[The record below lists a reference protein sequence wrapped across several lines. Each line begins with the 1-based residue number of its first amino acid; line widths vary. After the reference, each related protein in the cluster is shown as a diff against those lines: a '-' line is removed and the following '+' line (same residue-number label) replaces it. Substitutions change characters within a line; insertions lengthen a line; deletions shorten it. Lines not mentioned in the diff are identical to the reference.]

1 MGVAALGR
9 ATDTTDR
16 GWGMADDAPVQP
28 SLFDADNHYYEARD
42 AFTRHVPPRM
52 AERTVMEVTVN
63 GRVRHLIGGRLNHAV
78 TNPTFDPVSKP
89 GALYAYFRGNPD
101 GREIRELLSDSE
113 PIRPEYRDPAARI
126 AVMDAQ
132 QIEAAWLFPTLGVMY
147 EEALKH
153 DPEAVGIAF
162 RAFNRWLD
170 EDWGLNYRGRVL
182 AAPYISL
189 ADVNWAVAE
198 LVWALDHEAR
208 VVCVRPVAP
217 TCADGPCSPGDARFD
232 PFWALANEAGIV
244 VAVHGGETGYSSHGY
259 ASDGIEVF
267 ADRLTPL
274 KLLLDEVNIER
285 PIMDYLA
292 AMICDRVFERFPNL
306 RMASIENGS
315 GYLSGLFARLRRLDR
330 RLPGHFAE
338 DPVKTFLQHVWI
350 SPFWEERI
358 EDVIDL
364 VGPDRVLFGSDW
376 PHVEGLPQPIQYLDE
391 ITALDA
397 GVRRQLVHDNADG
410 LSSLRPA

>member
-1 MGVAALGR
+1 MTGDGAER
-9 ATDTTDR
+9 
-16 GWGMADDAPVQP
+16 Q

-42 AFTRHVPPRM
+42 AFTRYLTPQQ

-63 GRVRHLIGGRLNHAV
+63 GRVRHVIGGRLNHAV
-78 TNPTFDPVSKP
+78 TNPTFNPVSKP

-101 GREIRELLSDSE
+101 GKDLRALLSDAE
-113 PIRPEYRDPAARI
+113 PIRPEYQSPEARVS
-126 AVMDAQ
+126 VMDAQ

-153 DPEAVGIAF
+153 DPEAVGITF
-162 RAFNRWLD
+162 RSFNRWLD
-170 EDWGLNYRGRVL
+170 DDWGLHHADRVL

-189 ADVNWAVAE
+189 ADVNWAVDE
-198 LVWALDHEAR
+198 LRWALDRGAK

-217 TCADGPCSPGDARFD
+217 TCVGGSRSPGDATFD
-232 PFWALANEAGIV
+232 PFWGLANEAGITI
-244 VAVHGGETGYSSHGY
+244 AVHGGETGYSSNGY

-267 ADRLTPL
+267 ADRLSPL

-306 RMASIENGS
+306 RLASIENGS
-315 GYLSGLFARLRRLDR
+315 GYLSGLFTRLRGLHGK
-330 RLPGHFAE
+330 LPGHFKQ
-338 DPVKTFLQHVWI
+338 DPVETFRTHIWI

-358 EDVIDL
+358 EDVIAL

-376 PHVEGLPQPIQYLDE
+376 PHVEGLPAPVDYLAEITGLDE
-391 ITALDA
+391 
-397 GVRRQLVHDNADG
+397 GVRRRLVHDNAHG
-410 LSSLRPA
+410 LSTLRPT

>member
-1 MGVAALGR
+1 MTGDGE
-9 ATDTTDR
+9 
-16 GWGMADDAPVQP
+16 VQHP
-28 SLFDADNHYYEARD
+28 LFDADNHYYEARD
-42 AFTRHVPPRM
+42 AFTRHLPPRQ
-52 AERTVMEVTVN
+52 AQRTVMEVTVN
-63 GRVRHLIGGRLNHAV
+63 GRVRHVIGGRLNHAV

-89 GALYAYFRGNPD
+89 GALYAYFRGNPE
-101 GREIRELLSDSE
+101 GKGLRELLSDAE
-113 PIRPEYRDPAARI
+113 PIRPEYREPEARL

-132 QIEAAWLFPTLGVMY
+132 QMEGAWLFPTLGVMY

-153 DPEAVGIAF
+153 DPEAVGITF
-162 RAFNRWLD
+162 RSFNRWLD
-170 EDWGLNYRGRVL
+170 EDWGLNHGDRVL

-189 ADVNWAVAE
+189 ADVSWAVEE
-198 LVWALDHEAR
+198 LQWALDRGAK

-217 TCADGPCSPGDARFD
+217 TCADGTRSPGDPSFD
-232 PFWALANEAGIV
+232 PFWALANEAGITI
-244 VAVHGGETGYSSHGY
+244 AVHGGETGYSSHGY

-267 ADRLTPL
+267 ADRLSPL

-315 GYLSGLFARLRRLDR
+315 GYISGLFARLRGLDR
-330 RLPGHFAE
+330 KLPGHFSQ
-338 DPVKTFLQHVWI
+338 DPVENFREHIWI

-358 EDVIDL
+358 EDVIEL

-376 PHVEGLPQPIQYLDE
+376 PHVEGLPRPLDYLDE
-391 ITALDA
+391 ITALDD
-397 GVRRQLVHDNADG
+397 GVRRRLVHDNARA
-410 LSSLRPA
+410 LSTLRPT

>member
-1 MGVAALGR
+1 MSSSAAANLDARSSSSAQRSLRSPRTTARPSGNAS
-9 ATDTTDR
+9 ATDSHKVAQLSSTVGTPTRSAKGRKDYTNGRCRVGPGDR
-16 GWGMADDAPVQP
+16 IQQKGWGMADDAPVQP

-189 ADVNWAVAE
+189 ADVNWAVTE
-198 LVWALDHEAR
+198 LEWALDHEAR

-217 TCADGPCSPGDARFD
+217 TCADGPC
-232 PFWALANEAGIV
+232 
-244 VAVHGGETGYSSHGY
+244 
-259 ASDGIEVF
+259 
-267 ADRLTPL
+267 
-274 KLLLDEVNIER
+274 
-285 PIMDYLA
+285 
-292 AMICDRVFERFPNL
+292 
-306 RMASIENGS
+306 
-315 GYLSGLFARLRRLDR
+315 
-330 RLPGHFAE
+330 
-338 DPVKTFLQHVWI
+338 
-350 SPFWEERI
+350 
-358 EDVIDL
+358 
-364 VGPDRVLFGSDW
+364 
-376 PHVEGLPQPIQYLDE
+376 
-391 ITALDA
+391 
-397 GVRRQLVHDNADG
+397 
-410 LSSLRPA
+410 

>member
-1 MGVAALGR
+1 MTG
-9 ATDTTDR
+9 DR
-16 GWGMADDAPVQP
+16 VVQHP
-28 SLFDADNHYYEARD
+28 LFDADNHYYEARD
-42 AFTRHVPPRM
+42 AFTRHRPPRL
-52 AERTVMEVTVN
+52 AERTVMEVIVN
-63 GRVRHLIGGRLNHAV
+63 GRVRHVIGGRLNHAV

-89 GALYAYFRGNPD
+89 GALYAYFRGNPE
-101 GREIRELLSDSE
+101 GKGLRELLSDAE
-113 PIRPEYRDPAARI
+113 PIRAEYREPGARLS
-126 AVMDAQ
+126 VMDAQ
-132 QIEAAWLFPTLGVMY
+132 QMEAAWLFPTLGVMY

-153 DPEAVGIAF
+153 DPEAVGITF

-170 EDWGLNYRGRVL
+170 EDWGLTHADRVL

-189 ADVNWAVAE
+189 ADVEWAVEE
-198 LVWALDHEAR
+198 LHWALDRGAK

-217 TCADGPCSPGDARFD
+217 TCVDGTHSPGDALFD
-232 PFWALANEAGIV
+232 PFWALANEAGITI
-244 VAVHGGETGYSSHGY
+244 AVHGGETGYSSHGY

-267 ADRLTPL
+267 ADRLSPL

-315 GYLSGLFARLRRLDR
+315 GYLSGLFARLRGLDR
-330 RLPGHFAE
+330 KLPGHFGN
-338 DPVKTFLQHVWI
+338 DPVETFQEHIWI

-358 EDVIDL
+358 QDVIDL

-376 PHVEGLPQPIQYLDE
+376 PHVEGLPRPVDYLEE
-391 ITALDA
+391 ITALDE
-397 GVRRQLVHDNADG
+397 GVRRRLVHDNARA
-410 LSSLRPA
+410 LSTLRPV

>member
-1 MGVAALGR
+1 
-9 ATDTTDR
+9 
-16 GWGMADDAPVQP
+16 MADGAAVQLP
-28 SLFDADNHYYEARD
+28 LYDADNHYYEARD
-42 AFTRHVPPRM
+42 AFTRHLPPRM

-63 GRVRHLIGGRLNHAV
+63 GRVRHLVGGKLNHAV

-89 GALYAYFRGNPD
+89 GALYGYFRGNPD
-101 GREIRELLSDSE
+101 GKGLRELLSDAE
-113 PIRPEYRDPAARI
+113 PIRAEYREPTARLAA
-126 AVMDAQ
+126 MDAQ
-132 QIEAAWLFPTLGVMY
+132 QIDAAWLFPTLGVMY

-153 DPEAVGIAF
+153 DPEAVGVAF

-170 EDWGLNYRGRVL
+170 EDWGLHYGGRIL

-189 ADVNWAVAE
+189 ADGNWAVAE
-198 LVWALDHEAR
+198 LAWALDRGAR

-217 TCADGPCSPGDARFD
+217 TCADGSCSPGDPRFD
-232 PFWALANEAGIV
+232 PFWALANEAGIT

-259 ASDGIEVF
+259 APDGMEVF
-267 ADRLTPL
+267 ADRLSPL

-315 GYLSGLFARLRRLDR
+315 GYLSGLFTRLRGLDR
-330 RLPGHFAE
+330 KLPGHFSQ
-338 DPVKTFLQHVWI
+338 DPVETFRHHIWI
-350 SPFWEERI
+350 SPFWEERVD
-358 EDVIDL
+358 DVIEL
-364 VGPDRVLFGSDW
+364 VGSDRVLFGSDW

-391 ITALDA
+391 VATLDDS
-397 GVRRQLVHDNADG
+397 VRRRLVHDNAHA
-410 LSSLRPA
+410 LSTPIPA

>member
-1 MGVAALGR
+1 MTG
-9 ATDTTDR
+9 
-16 GWGMADDAPVQP
+16 DDVGQHR
-28 SLFDADNHYYEARD
+28 LFDADNHYYEARD
-42 AFTRHVPPRM
+42 AFTRHLPPRL
-52 AERTVMEVTVN
+52 AERTVMEVIVN
-63 GRVRHLIGGRLNHAV
+63 GRVRHVIGGRLNHAV

-89 GALYAYFRGNPD
+89 GALYAYFRGNPE
-101 GREIRELLSDSE
+101 GKGLQELLSDAE
-113 PIRPEYRDPAARI
+113 PIRPEYREPGARLS
-126 AVMDAQ
+126 VMDAQ
-132 QIEAAWLFPTLGVMY
+132 QMEAAWVFPTLGVMY

-153 DPEAVGIAF
+153 DPEAVGITF

-170 EDWGLNYRGRVL
+170 EDWSLAHADRVL

-189 ADVNWAVAE
+189 ADVNWAVEE
-198 LVWALDHEAR
+198 LRWALDRGAK

-217 TCADGPCSPGDARFD
+217 TCVDGTHSPGDALFD
-232 PFWALANEAGIV
+232 PFWALANEAGITI
-244 VAVHGGETGYSSHGY
+244 AVHGGETGYSSHGY

-267 ADRLTPL
+267 ADRLSPL

-315 GYLSGLFARLRRLDR
+315 GYLSGLFARLRGLDR
-330 RLPGHFAE
+330 KLPGYFAN
-338 DPVKTFLQHVWI
+338 DPVETFQEHIWI

-376 PHVEGLPQPIQYLDE
+376 PHVEGLPRPVDYLEE
-391 ITALDA
+391 ITALDE
-397 GVRRQLVHDNADG
+397 GVRRRLVHDNARA
-410 LSSLRPA
+410 LSTLRPA

>member
-1 MGVAALGR
+1 MTGDGAERHPL
-9 ATDTTDR
+9 
-16 GWGMADDAPVQP
+16 
-28 SLFDADNHYYEARD
+28 LDADNHYYEARD
-42 AFTRHVPPRM
+42 AFTRYLPPRT

-63 GRVRHLIGGRLNHAV
+63 GRVRHVIGGRLNHAV
-78 TNPTFDPVSKP
+78 TNPTFNPVSKP

-101 GREIRELLSDSE
+101 GKDLRALLSDAE
-113 PIRPEYRDPAARI
+113 PIRPEYQNPQARL

-132 QIEAAWLFPTLGVMY
+132 QIRSAWLFPTLGVMY

-153 DPEAVGIAF
+153 DPEAVGITF

-170 EDWGLNYRGRVL
+170 DDWGLHFGDRIL

-189 ADVNWAVAE
+189 ADVGWAVEE
-198 LVWALDHEAR
+198 LQWALDRGAR

-217 TCADGPCSPGDARFD
+217 TCAGGPRSPGDPSFD
-232 PFWALANEAGIV
+232 PFWGLANEAGIT

-267 ADRLTPL
+267 ADRLSPL
-274 KLLLDEVNIER
+274 KLLLDEINIER

-292 AMICDRVFERFPNL
+292 ALICDRVFERFPNL

-315 GYLSGLFARLRRLDR
+315 GYLSGLFARLRVLHGKV
-330 RLPGHFAE
+330 PGHFGQ
-338 DPVKTFLQHVWI
+338 DPVETFRRHVWI
-350 SPFWEERI
+350 SPFWEERV
-358 EDVIDL
+358 EDVIAL

-376 PHVEGLPQPIQYLDE
+376 PHVEGLPAPVDYLSEISALDE
-391 ITALDA
+391 
-397 GVRRQLVHDNADG
+397 GVRRGLVHDNAAG
-410 LSSLRPA
+410 LSTLRPA

>member
-1 MGVAALGR
+1 MTDDGV
-9 ATDTTDR
+9 
-16 GWGMADDAPVQP
+16 PP
-28 SLFDADNHYYEARD
+28 HPLFDADNHYYEARD
-42 AFTRHVPPRM
+42 AFTRHLPPRQ

-63 GRVRHLIGGRLNHAV
+63 GRVRHVIGGRLNHAV

-89 GALYAYFRGNPD
+89 GALYGYFRGNPD
-101 GREIRELLSDSE
+101 GKGLRELLSDAE
-113 PIRPEYRDPAARI
+113 PIRPEYREPEARLS
-126 AVMDAQ
+126 VMDAQ
-132 QIEAAWLFPTLGVMY
+132 HVEAAWLFPTLGVMY

-153 DPEAVGIAF
+153 DPAAVGITF
-162 RAFNRWLD
+162 RSFNRWLD
-170 EDWGLNYRGRVL
+170 EDWGLNHADRIL

-189 ADVNWAVAE
+189 ADVDWAVEE
-198 LVWALDHEAR
+198 LRWALDRGAK

-217 TCADGPCSPGDARFD
+217 TCADGTRSPGDPSFD
-232 PFWALANEAGIV
+232 PFWALANEAGITI
-244 VAVHGGETGYSSHGY
+244 AVHGGETGYSSHGY

-267 ADRLTPL
+267 ADRLSPL

-315 GYLSGLFARLRRLDR
+315 GYISGLFARLRGLDR
-330 RLPGHFAE
+330 KLPGHFTR
-338 DPVKTFLQHVWI
+338 DPVETFREHVWI

-364 VGPDRVLFGSDW
+364 LGPDRVLFGSDW
-376 PHVEGLPQPIQYLDE
+376 PHVEGLPRPIDYLQE
-391 ITALDA
+391 ITTLDD
-397 GVRRQLVHDNADG
+397 GVRRRLVHDNART
-410 LSSLRPA
+410 LSTLRPA

>member
-1 MGVAALGR
+1 MTGDEA
-9 ATDTTDR
+9 
-16 GWGMADDAPVQP
+16 VQLQHP
-28 SLFDADNHYYEARD
+28 LFDADNHYYEARD
-42 AFTRHVPPRM
+42 AFTRHRPPRL
-52 AERTVMEVTVN
+52 AERTVMEVIVN
-63 GRVRHLIGGRLNHAV
+63 GRVRHVIGGRLNHAV

-89 GALYAYFRGNPD
+89 GALYAYFRGNPE
-101 GREIRELLSDSE
+101 GKGLRELLSDTE
-113 PIRPEYRDPAARI
+113 PIRPEYREPEARLS
-126 AVMDAQ
+126 VMDAQ
-132 QIEAAWLFPTLGVMY
+132 QMEAAWLFPTLGVMY

-153 DPEAVGIAF
+153 DPEAVGITF

-170 EDWGLNYRGRVL
+170 EDWGLNHADRVL

-189 ADVNWAVAE
+189 ADVDWAVEE
-198 LVWALDHEAR
+198 LQWALDRGAK

-217 TCADGPCSPGDARFD
+217 TCVDGTRSPGDPSFD
-232 PFWALANEAGIV
+232 PFWALANEAGITI
-244 VAVHGGETGYSSHGY
+244 AVHGGETGYSSHGY

-267 ADRLTPL
+267 ADRLSPL

-315 GYLSGLFARLRRLDR
+315 GYLSGLFARLRGLDR
-330 RLPGHFAE
+330 KLPGHFAN
-338 DPVKTFLQHVWI
+338 DPVETFREHIWI

-376 PHVEGLPQPIQYLDE
+376 PHVEGLPRPADYLEE
-391 ITALDA
+391 ITTLDD
-397 GVRRQLVHDNADG
+397 GVRRRLVHDNARA
-410 LSSLRPA
+410 LSTLRPA